1 MKCGCGWTFVKVFG
15 MIPLE
20 MKWFSW
26 KSNASIALT
35 ELLPCPRL
43 RFRVLTVCRKKL
55 LLLGSKGLTRD
66 YLPYIS
72 TVWGIW
78 RNSCTSSAKS
88 YLKAYCCKLGI
99 CLSSSSLQCLLKQK
113 ESEVEIKAILFFVIL
128 SDSKEI
134 KSREHDMI
142 NSKDAMLIS
151 LKLRLKI
158 TKFKRKL
165 ANYK

>member
-1 MKCGCGWTFVKVFG
+1 MMTR
-15 MIPLE
+15 
-20 MKWFSW
+20 FSW
-26 KSNASIALT
+26 KLNVSIALT

-43 RFRVLTVCRKKL
+43 RLRVLTVCRKKL
-55 LLLGSKGLTRD
+55 LLLGSKGLMRD

-78 RNSCTSSAKS
+78 RNACTSSAKF

-113 ESEVEIKAILFFVIL
+113 EGEAEEIILFFL
-128 SDSKEI
+128 KFWSDSKKVKKQEN
-134 KSREHDMI
+134 DMI
-142 NSKDAMLIS
+142 NSKYAMLIS